1 MSAQATRGTIVDMN
15 IQLRSILLK
24 SVPYM
29 LSIAGGI
36 TLFVLTKDNIH
47 NPSVAD
53 LIDNIAASLL
63 SIPVVFLLYDYSN
76 YRISRKLSK
85 TMANNMSSRIST
97 QILGLIILIRQMLGM
112 RGKVTLE
119 TINKMQDLSTNQI
132 AARLKINT
140 VQMQSL
146 HAYHNNLEN
155 LIYQY
160 GKNNIFDTASLQT
173 LSGLSLDLLR
183 LMNEHQFHGNKK
195 SGAKYISDLI
205 SRIVD
210 WLDSDAGASMDFQK
224 LLSEAQ
230 NPKSDN

>member
-1 MSAQATRGTIVDMN
+1 MN
-15 IQLRSILLK
+15 IQLRNILLK

-29 LSIAGGI
+29 LSVAGGI

-76 YRISRKLSK
+76 YRVSRKLNQ
-85 TMANNMSSRIST
+85 TMSNNMSARVSSLV
-97 QILGLIILIRQMLGM
+97 LGLIILIRKIIGV

-119 TINKMQDLSTNQI
+119 SINKMQNITHSQI
-132 AARLKINT
+132 ARQMKIT
-140 VQMQSL
+140 TAQIQSL
-146 HAYHNNLEN
+146 HNFHNSLES

-160 GKNNIFDTASLQT
+160 GQNNIMDTASLQT

-183 LMNEHQFHGNKK
+183 LMNEYQFHGNKK
-195 SGAKYISDLI
+195 VGAKYISDI
-205 SRIVD
+205 ITRIVD
-210 WLDSDAGASMDFQK
+210 WLDSDAGAVMDFPKMLAQVTDA
-224 LLSEAQ
+224 AQ
-230 NPKSDN
+230 N